1 MSKKQQP
8 SLRELFSHFS
18 TRKRRHHPLQLL
30 VAIEVTEGQRLSV
43 ETSSGSEEGIHE
55 DKRDSESDEEAEDFP
70 EDPQLAAFLFCEAPP
85 SVLRTMD
92 ITVDSFALPSTIVVE
107 EALEPNEDGKS
118 SPYLVLICFLIE
130 KHE

>member
-1 MSKKQQP
+1 MSLSLFLDPLLIEFP
-8 SLRELFSHFS
+8 SQF
-18 TRKRRHHPLQLL
+18 
-30 VAIEVTEGQRLSV
+30 TEGQCLGV

-55 DKRDSESDEEAEDFP
+55 DERDSESDEEAEDFP
-70 EDPQLAAFLFCEAPP
+70 EDPQLATFLFREVPP

-130 KHE
+130 KHEQVGALAKSKKQLRL

>member
-1 MSKKQQP
+1 M
-8 SLRELFSHFS
+8 
-18 TRKRRHHPLQLL
+18 
-30 VAIEVTEGQRLSV
+30 
-43 ETSSGSEEGIHE
+43 
-55 DKRDSESDEEAEDFP
+55 EDFP
-70 EDPQLAAFLFCEAPP
+70 EDPQLAAFLFREAPP

-118 SPYLVLICFLIE
+118 SPYLILICFLIE